1 MQYDGYNS
9 AFETTCCFSGH
20 IVYSE
25 TGVIDTCLSPNE
37 LGIYTKQNSRGM
49 MMYPAGENITA
60 VSLFGTDEF
69 KRALPLAL
77 TEARSKN
84 IETAQLTD
92 WLMEPKKTELPLMQS
107 AMQMLVISCK
117 PSENFM
123 ERVQGIPW
131 YGKSVALITDLN
143 FNKVPNTA
151 GQGFRIINSVKKTV
165 AYTV

>member
-92 WLMEPKKTELPLMQS
+92 WLMEPKKNGTPAYAVGYANVSHFLQ
-107 AMQMLVISCK
+107 AFRK
-117 PSENFM
+117 F
-123 ERVQGIPW
+123 
-131 YGKSVALITDLN
+131 YGKSPRD
-143 FNKVPNTA
+143 
-151 GQGFRIINSVKKTV
+151 TV
-165 AYTV
+165 VRKESSSHNRSEF

>member
-37 LGIYTKQNSRGM
+37 LGICTKQNSRGM

-92 WLMEPKKTELPLMQS
+92 WLMEPKKRNSRLCSRL
-107 AMQMLVISCK
+107 CK
-117 PSENFM
+117 C
-123 ERVQGIPW
+123 
-131 YGKSVALITDLN
+131 
-143 FNKVPNTA
+143 
-151 GQGFRIINSVKKTV
+151 
-165 AYTV
+165 